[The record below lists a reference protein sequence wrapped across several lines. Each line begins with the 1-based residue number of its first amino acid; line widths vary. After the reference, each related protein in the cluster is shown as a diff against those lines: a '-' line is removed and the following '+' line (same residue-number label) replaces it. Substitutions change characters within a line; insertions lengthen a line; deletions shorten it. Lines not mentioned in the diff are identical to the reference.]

1 MNRITQ
7 LYEEARGVGL
17 SQADAREWAEQEHA
31 KELVAREEGR
41 LSFALTRTR
50 WLQGLGRL

>member
-41 LSFALTRTR
+41 LSFALTRIR